1 MGKVN
6 TYYFT
11 FSSDGTQ
18 PYRGGWVKVYAFYK
32 LQACEAFRREYPDK
46 IKGLLNCAGIYS
58 EHFFESTK
66 MFNNGNF
73 GAYCHDVIYA

>member
-1 MGKVN
+1 MPKVN

-11 FSSDGTQ
+11 FGTDGTQ
-18 PYRGGWVKVYAFYK
+18 PYRGGWVKVYAFDR

-46 IKGLLNCAGIYS
+46 IKGLLNCAGIYC
-58 EHFFESTK
+58 EDYFEDTV
-66 MFNNGNF
+66 MFKNGNF